1 VVGGPTTPTSSAD
14 HTDLIGANV
23 AACVLEER
31 KKQRERLRRWRDFAK
46 KSVTRGGVK
55 LVIKTPKEYTDT

>member
-1 VVGGPTTPTSSAD
+1 MSPPASSRREK
-14 HTDLIGANV
+14 N
-23 AACVLEER
+23 
-31 KKQRERLRRWRDFAK
+31 RERLRRWRDFAK